1 MKLLDVLI
9 SILRF
14 AAGVSVYTRGE
25 HEERLMGVN
34 SSAAAA
40 SSTILATKCR

>member
-14 AAGVSVYTRGE
+14 AAGVSVSTRDE
-25 HEERLMGVN
+25 HEERLMGLN

-40 SSTILATKCR
+40 LSTILATKCR